1 MFNEWKRGAFAG
13 NVRDW
18 RGEKRARTLGAWGCA
33 NVIRKIVW
41 SVGQIGSEEFL
52 SSQGMQNF
60 VNGNIF
66 HDFD

>member
-13 NVRDW
+13 NVRDGGQRNEHERW
-18 RGEKRARTLGAWGCA
+18 GAWGCA

-52 SSQGMQNF
+52 LNRGRQNF
-60 VNGNIF
+60 VNGNMVS
-66 HDFD
+66 